1 MNASNAVQAD
11 QTGQLKELLALH
23 EAALASMS
31 HGLCMVDADQRVV
44 LYNSRFLE
52 MYNLSPEVARIGMP
66 MADLIA
72 HSAAQGNFP
81 ASQLELVKR
90 RRADMMA
97 RGLPFRLLR
106 QMSRGRTFAMDYRPI
121 AGGGWVTLV
130 EDITERQ
137 RKDYA
142 MRVQFERFD
151 QAMNQMTH
159 ALCAVDAEYRIVL
172 FNPRFLEMFGLSED
186 VVRVGVPMPDL
197 VEYAAQ
203 RGYFPRATGAEAWQR
218 LLDLMKPGK
227 PYQSAL
233 KLRNGRH
240 YVLHSHPM
248 SDGGWVTLCEDVT
261 ERTRMEREL
270 RLQYERFDQAVNH
283 MSHGLAMFGPD
294 ERLIVCN
301 AQYLKMYGLDPAVA
315 KPGISSRDLL
325 ALWVEA
331 LDEPNVTADEICE
344 RRKQGSAGGELSTM
358 RLHLKDGRVIEATT
372 RLTPDGGWVTAHE
385 DVTDRVGY
393 EQTLREQNIL
403 FDAALENM
411 AHGLCV
417 FDKDWRV
424 IVRNRRYLEMYSLQ
438 SEEVLPGTPVLE
450 VIRRSIARGTHAT
463 DLTAEQYFGEFQQR
477 VAKCKDGVIE
487 RRVVISDRLIAVRH
501 QRMAN
506 GGWVGTFEDI
516 TERERAAEE
525 LNEQYRRFDA
535 AVENMAHG
543 LCMFDT
549 DWRVIVHNQRFLELY
564 GLRPEAVQPGT
575 PLVDLIRLSQEN
587 RVHAP
592 SGQTPEDVLE
602 DFKRRL
608 ANRQDGEPAMV
619 RRFADG
625 RLIAI
630 RYQALENGH
639 QVCTYEDI
647 TERERAA
654 EELKEQHSRFDVA
667 LNNMSHGLCM
677 FDRDWRVVV
686 RNRRYLE
693 LYGLGP
699 NDAQP
704 GTPLLEMMRQSI
716 DRGMHTGKAN
726 PEKFFAD
733 FIKRVTVDREPVVHR
748 RLTSGQLLA
757 IRHEPMENGGWV
769 GTYEDITERE
779 RAAAELKEQ
788 HSRFDIA
795 LNNMAHGLCMF
806 DQDMHLIVSN
816 KRYAEMFN
824 LDPTKVRPGMSVY
837 DVIGMSFAAGNHSL
851 HSYTLDE
858 FYNNYAASL
867 REGNLIAHRH
877 LADGRIIK
885 VTHER
890 MTQGGW
896 VAIYEDITE
905 RHRAEESIA
914 HMARHDALTQL
925 PNRVLLREKMAE
937 GLARVESHNETMA
950 VCYLDLDN
958 FKGVNDT
965 LGHPIGD
972 KLLGIIA
979 ARVRGVVG
987 ESDTIARLGGDEF
1000 AVLQS
1005 NSSAEAAGKLAR
1017 RLVEV
1022 ISEPIHIDG
1031 QEINS
1036 SVSIGIALAPNDG
1049 SAADHLMK
1057 CADLALYRAKAEGRG
1072 TFRFFEQDMDARIQA
1087 RRALEVDLR
1096 RALTSG
1102 EFALAYQPQINLAG
1116 NELVAME
1123 ALLRWNHAER
1133 GPVPPSEFIPLAEET
1148 GLIVPL
1154 GEWVLREACKD
1165 AALWPKSVRVA
1176 VNLSPVQFRNRG
1188 LVTMVTQA
1196 LAAARVAPN
1205 RLELEITERVL
1216 LQDDE
1221 MILTMLHQL
1230 RALGVRIAMDDFG
1243 TGYSSLSYLRSF
1255 PFDKIKIDRSFIKDI
1270 ERNRD
1275 SAVIIKA
1282 IASLGQSLGI
1292 ETTAEGIETPEQ
1304 LELVRRAGCT
1314 EMQGYLASPP
1324 RPASEAADLI
1334 ARFRRQVAAA

>member
-1 MNASNAVQAD
+1 MNAPDAVQAD
-11 QTGQLKELLALH
+11 QPGQLQELLALH

-31 HGLCMVDADQRVV
+31 HGLCMVDADQRIV
-44 LYNSRFLE
+44 LYNQRFLE
-52 MYNLSPEVARIGMP
+52 MYDLSPEVARVGMP
-66 MADLIA
+66 IADLIA
-72 HSAAQGNFP
+72 HSAARGNFP
-81 ASQLELVKR
+81 AAQLEGVKR
-90 RRADMMA
+90 RRSDLMA

-151 QAMNQMTH
+151 QAMNQMSH
-159 ALCAVDAEYRIVL
+159 ALCAVDAEHRIVL
-172 FNPRFLEMFGLSED
+172 FNPRFLEMFGLAED
-186 VVRVGVPMPDL
+186 VVRVGVPMSDI

-203 RGYFPRATGAEAWQR
+203 RGYFPRATGAQAWQR
-218 LLDLMKPGK
+218 LLDMMKPGK

-233 KLRNGRH
+233 NLRNGRN

-270 RLQYERFDQAVNH
+270 RLQYERFDQAINN
-283 MSHGLAMFGPD
+283 MSHGLCMFGPD
-294 ERLIVCN
+294 ERLIACN
-301 AQYLKMYGLDPAVA
+301 PQHHEMYGLDPEII
-315 KPGISSRDLL
+315 KPG
-325 ALWVEA
+325 
-331 LDEPNVTADEICE
+331 VTLREVIAHWIAV
-344 RRKQGSAGGELSTM
+344 GNAPELSAEEFYEHRKAAVTG
-358 RLHLKDGRVIEATT
+358 RSLSTTQLKLKDGRVIEQTSRAT
-372 RLTPDGGWVTAHE
+372 PEGGWVSAHE
-385 DVTDRVGY
+385 DVTERVRY
-393 EQTLREQNIL
+393 EQALREQNIV

-417 FDKDWRV
+417 FDADWRMM
-424 IVRNRRYLEMYSLQ
+424 VRNRRYLEMYSLTP
-438 SEEVLPGTPVLE
+438 EETLPGTPVLE
-450 VIRRSIARGTHAT
+450 VIRASMTRATHPAGQ
-463 DLTAEQYFGEFQQR
+463 TAESYFGAFKRCVEES
-477 VAKCKDGVIE
+477 KDGAVD
-487 RRVVISDRLIAVRH
+487 RQVVISGRLLHVRH

-525 LNEQYRRFDA
+525 LSEQYRRFDA
-535 AVENMAHG
+535 ALENMGHA
-543 LCMFDT
+543 LCMFDK
-549 DWRVIVHNQRFLELY
+549 DWRIIVHNRRFRELY
-564 GLRPEAVQPGT
+564 KLPPEAVKPGT
-575 PLVDLIRLSQEN
+575 PIMEMIRFSLTQGVHSAAEAN
-587 RVHAP
+587 AEEFFNDFERRV
-592 SGQTPEDVLE
+592 
-602 DFKRRL
+602 
-608 ANRQDGEPAMV
+608 ANGEQVIV

-625 RLIAI
+625 RTIAV
-630 RYQALENGH
+630 RYQPLENGGR
-639 QVCTYEDI
+639 VCTYEDI

-654 EELKEQHSRFDVA
+654 EELKEQHR
-667 LNNMSHGLCM
+667 
-677 FDRDWRVVV
+677 
-686 RNRRYLE
+686 
-693 LYGLGP
+693 
-699 NDAQP
+699 
-704 GTPLLEMMRQSI
+704 
-716 DRGMHTGKAN
+716 
-726 PEKFFAD
+726 
-733 FIKRVTVDREPVVHR
+733 
-748 RLTSGQLLA
+748 
-757 IRHEPMENGGWV
+757 
-769 GTYEDITERE
+769 
-779 RAAAELKEQ
+779 
-788 HSRFDIA
+788 RFDIA

-806 DQDMHLIVSN
+806 DENMNLTVSN
-816 KRYAEMFN
+816 KRYAEIFN
-824 LDPTKVRPGMSVY
+824 LPPDVVRPGVPIR
-837 DVIGMSFAAGNHSL
+837 DIIAHSL
-851 HSYTLDE
+851 AIGNYRHSNATLEELYDG
-858 FYNNYAASL
+858 YVASL
-867 REGNLIAHRH
+867 NAGNLIVHRH
-877 LADGRIIK
+877 LAGGRIIK
-885 VTHER
+885 LTHER
-890 MTQGGW
+890 MPQGGW
-896 VAIYEDITE
+896 VAIYEDVTE

-925 PNRVLLREKMAE
+925 PNRLLLREKMAE
-937 GLARVESHNETMA
+937 GLARIESHNETMA

-965 LGHPIGD
+965 LGHSIGD
-972 KLLGIIA
+972 RLLGIIA
-979 ARVRGVVG
+979 ERVRGVVG
-987 ESDTIARLGGDEF
+987 EGDTIARLGGDEF
-1000 AVLQS
+1000 AVLQG
-1005 NSSAEAAGKLAR
+1005 NSTAETAGKLAR

-1022 ISEPIHIDG
+1022 ISEPMHIDG

-1036 SVSIGIALAPNDG
+1036 GVSIGIALAPNDG

-1072 TFRFFEQDMDARIQA
+1072 TFRFFEPDMDARIQA

-1102 EFALAYQPQINLAG
+1102 EFSLAYQPQINLAA

-1165 AALWPKSVRVA
+1165 AAHWPKSVRVA

-1205 RLELEITERVL
+1205 RLELEITEAVL

-1255 PFDKIKIDRSFIKDI
+1255 PFDKIKIDRSFIKDV
-1270 ERNRD
+1270 ERSRD

-1292 ETTAEGIETPEQ
+1292 ETTAEGIETAEQ

-1324 RPASEAADLI
+1324 RPAAEALDLI
-1334 ARFRRQVAAA
+1334 ARFRREVAAA

>member
-11 QTGQLKELLALH
+11 QADRLKDLLALH

-31 HGLCMVDADQRVV
+31 HGLSMVDADQRLV
-44 LYNSRFLE
+44 LYNQRFLE
-52 MYNLSPEVARIGMP
+52 MYGLSPQVARVGMP
-66 MADLIA
+66 MAELIA
-72 HSAAQGNFP
+72 HSAERGNFP
-81 ASQLELVKR
+81 GAQLEGVKR
-90 RRADMMA
+90 RRAEMMA

-106 QMSRGRTFAMDYRPI
+106 QMSRGRTFAMDYRPLP
-121 AGGGWVTLV
+121 GGGWVTLV

-137 RKDYA
+137 RRDYA

-151 QAMNQMTH
+151 QAINHMSH
-159 ALCAVDAEYRIVL
+159 GLCAVDAEHRIVL
-172 FNPRFLEMFGLSED
+172 FNPRFREMFGLAED
-186 VVRVGVPMPDL
+186 VVRVGVSMRDII
-197 VEYAAQ
+197 EHSAQ
-203 RGYFPRATGAEAWQR
+203 RGYFPRATGEQVWQR
-218 LLDLMKPGK
+218 RLERMQAGK
-227 PYQSAL
+227 PFQTPL
-233 KLRNGRH
+233 NLRTGRNYILH
-240 YVLHSHPM
+240 YHPM

-261 ERTRMEREL
+261 ERHRMEHEL

-283 MSHGLAMFGPD
+283 MSHGLCMFGPD
-294 ERLIVCN
+294 ERLIACN
-301 AQYLKMYGLDPAVA
+301 AQHHQMYGLDPEVI
-315 KPGISSRDLL
+315 KPGATLREVVAHWIAVGNAPGMS
-325 ALWVEA
+325 VEEFYEKRKEA
-331 LDEPNVTADEICE
+331 VTGITP
-344 RRKQGSAGGELSTM
+344 STM
-358 RLHLKDGRVIEATT
+358 RLQLKDGRVIEQTS
-372 RLTPDGGWVTAHE
+372 RPTPDGGWVSAHE
-385 DVTDRVGY
+385 DVTERLRY
-393 EQTLREQNIL
+393 EDALRERNIV

-417 FDKDWRV
+417 FDKDWRLV
-424 IVRNRRYLEMYSLQ
+424 VRNRRYLDMYGLTPEQ
-438 SEEVLPGTPVLE
+438 SLPGTPMIE
-450 VIRRSIARGTHAT
+450 VIRSSMARRTHPP
-463 DLTAEQYFGEFQQR
+463 DVSAEEYLEQFKHR
-477 VAKCKDGVIE
+477 VAGSKDGVVN
-487 RRVVISDRLIAVRH
+487 RRVVIGGRLLAIRH
-501 QRMAN
+501 QKMAN

-525 LNEQYRRFDA
+525 LSEQYRRFDA
-535 AVENMAHG
+535 ALENMAHG
-543 LCMFDT
+543 LCMFDK
-549 DWRVIVHNQRFLELY
+549 DWRVIVHNRRFLELY
-564 GLRPEAVQPGT
+564 RLTPEAVKPGT
-575 PLVDLIRLSQEN
+575 RLLDLIRYSQDN
-587 RVHAP
+587 GIHAEKYE
-592 SGQTPEDVLE
+592 SAEALLE
-602 DFKRRL
+602 SFKKHVMR
-608 ANRQDGEPAMV
+608 DGEPVV
-619 RRFADG
+619 RRFSDG
-625 RLIAI
+625 RVVAI
-630 RYQALENGH
+630 RYRALDNGH

-654 EELKEQHSRFDVA
+654 EELKEQHRRFDV
-667 LNNMSHGLCM
+667 
-677 FDRDWRVVV
+677 
-686 RNRRYLE
+686 
-693 LYGLGP
+693 
-699 NDAQP
+699 
-704 GTPLLEMMRQSI
+704 
-716 DRGMHTGKAN
+716 
-726 PEKFFAD
+726 
-733 FIKRVTVDREPVVHR
+733 
-748 RLTSGQLLA
+748 
-757 IRHEPMENGGWV
+757 
-769 GTYEDITERE
+769 
-779 RAAAELKEQ
+779 
-788 HSRFDIA
+788 A

-806 DQDMHLIVSN
+806 DQNMHLIVSN

-824 LDPTKVRPGMSVY
+824 LDPQTVRPGMALY
-837 DVIGMSFAAGNHSL
+837 DVIGMSFAAGNYRHRE
-851 HSYTLDE
+851 YTVDE
-858 FYNNYAASL
+858 FYNGYAASL
-867 REGNLIAHRH
+867 REGSLIAHRY

-890 MTQGGW
+890 MAQGGW
-896 VAIYEDITE
+896 VAVYEDITE
-905 RHRAEESIA
+905 RQRAEENIA

-937 GLARVESHNETMA
+937 GLARVDSHNETMA

-979 ARVRGVVG
+979 ARVRGAVG

-1005 NSSAEAAGKLAR
+1005 NSSAESAGKLAR

-1022 ISEPIHIDG
+1022 ISGPIHIDG

-1049 SAADHLMK
+1049 RAADHLMK

-1072 TFRFFEQDMDARIQA
+1072 TFRFFEPDMDARIQA

-1102 EFALAYQPQINLAG
+1102 EFSLAYQPQINLAG

-1133 GPVPPSEFIPLAEET
+1133 GAVPPSEFIPLAEET

-1165 AALWPKSVRVA
+1165 AAPWPASVRVA
-1176 VNLSPVQFRNRG
+1176 VNLSPVQFRSRG

-1196 LAAARVAPN
+1196 LAAARLPPN
-1205 RLELEITERVL
+1205 RLELEITEAVL

-1221 MILTMLHQL
+1221 AIVTMLHQL

-1292 ETTAEGIETPEQ
+1292 ETTAEGIETAEQ

-1314 EMQGYLASPP
+1314 EMQGYLVSKP
-1324 RPASEAADLI
+1324 RPAAEAADLI
-1334 ARFRRQVAAA
+1334 ARFRRESAAA

>member
-1 MNASNAVQAD
+1 
-11 QTGQLKELLALH
+11 
-23 EAALASMS
+23 
-31 HGLCMVDADQRVV
+31 
-44 LYNSRFLE
+44 
-52 MYNLSPEVARIGMP
+52 
-66 MADLIA
+66 
-72 HSAAQGNFP
+72 
-81 ASQLELVKR
+81 
-90 RRADMMA
+90 
-97 RGLPFRLLR
+97 
-106 QMSRGRTFAMDYRPI
+106 
-121 AGGGWVTLV
+121 
-130 EDITERQ
+130 
-137 RKDYA
+137 
-142 MRVQFERFD
+142 
-151 QAMNQMTH
+151 
-159 ALCAVDAEYRIVL
+159 
-172 FNPRFLEMFGLSED
+172 
-186 VVRVGVPMPDL
+186 
-197 VEYAAQ
+197 
-203 RGYFPRATGAEAWQR
+203 
-218 LLDLMKPGK
+218 
-227 PYQSAL
+227 
-233 KLRNGRH
+233 
-240 YVLHSHPM
+240 
-248 SDGGWVTLCEDVT
+248 
-261 ERTRMEREL
+261 
-270 RLQYERFDQAVNH
+270 
-283 MSHGLAMFGPD
+283 
-294 ERLIVCN
+294 
-301 AQYLKMYGLDPAVA
+301 
-315 KPGISSRDLL
+315 
-325 ALWVEA
+325 
-331 LDEPNVTADEICE
+331 
-344 RRKQGSAGGELSTM
+344 
-358 RLHLKDGRVIEATT
+358 
-372 RLTPDGGWVTAHE
+372 
-385 DVTDRVGY
+385 
-393 EQTLREQNIL
+393 
-403 FDAALENM
+403 
-411 AHGLCV
+411 
-417 FDKDWRV
+417 
-424 IVRNRRYLEMYSLQ
+424 
-438 SEEVLPGTPVLE
+438 
-450 VIRRSIARGTHAT
+450 
-463 DLTAEQYFGEFQQR
+463 
-477 VAKCKDGVIE
+477 
-487 RRVVISDRLIAVRH
+487 
-501 QRMAN
+501 
-506 GGWVGTFEDI
+506 
-516 TERERAAEE
+516 
-525 LNEQYRRFDA
+525 
-535 AVENMAHG
+535 
-543 LCMFDT
+543 
-549 DWRVIVHNQRFLELY
+549 
-564 GLRPEAVQPGT
+564 
-575 PLVDLIRLSQEN
+575 
-587 RVHAP
+587 
-592 SGQTPEDVLE
+592 
-602 DFKRRL
+602 
-608 ANRQDGEPAMV
+608 V

-654 EELKEQHSRFDVA
+654 EELKEQHRRFDIA
-667 LNNMSHGLCM
+667 LNNMAHGLCM
-677 FDRDWRVVV
+677 FDKDWRVVV

-704 GTPLLEMMRQSI
+704 GTLLLDMMRQSI
-716 DRGMHTGKAN
+716 DRGMHTGKVTA
-726 PEKFFAD
+726 EKFFAD

-748 RLTSGQLLA
+748 RLTSGRVLA
-757 IRHEPMENGGWV
+757 VRHEPMENGGWV
-769 GTYEDITERE
+769 GTYEDITER
-779 RAAAELKEQ
+779 R
-788 HSRFDIA
+788 
-795 LNNMAHGLCMF
+795 
-806 DQDMHLIVSN
+806 
-816 KRYAEMFN
+816 
-824 LDPTKVRPGMSVY
+824 
-837 DVIGMSFAAGNHSL
+837 
-851 HSYTLDE
+851 
-858 FYNNYAASL
+858 
-867 REGNLIAHRH
+867 
-877 LADGRIIK
+877 
-885 VTHER
+885 
-890 MTQGGW
+890 
-896 VAIYEDITE
+896 
-905 RHRAEESIA
+905 RAEESIA

-937 GLARVESHNETMA
+937 GLARIESHNETMA

-1036 SVSIGIALAPNDG
+1036 GVSIGIALAPNDG

-1072 TFRFFEQDMDARIQA
+1072 TFRFFEPDMDARIQA

-1102 EFALAYQPQINLAG
+1102 EFSLAYQPQINLAG

-1165 AALWPKSVRVA
+1165 AAQWPKSVRVA

-1205 RLELEITERVL
+1205 RLELEITEAVL

-1221 MILTMLHQL
+1221 TILTMLHQL

-1292 ETTAEGIETPEQ
+1292 DTTAEGIETPEQ

-1324 RPASEAADLI
+1324 RPAAEAADLI

>member
-1 MNASNAVQAD
+1 MNAPNAVQAD
-11 QTGQLKELLALH
+11 QPGQLKELLALH
-23 EAALASMS
+23 QAALASMS

-44 LYNSRFLE
+44 LYNHRFLE
-52 MYNLSPEVARIGMP
+52 MYDLSPEVAHIGMP
-66 MADLIA
+66 IADLIA
-72 HSAAQGNFP
+72 HSAARGNFP
-81 ASQLELVKR
+81 AAQLEGVKR
-90 RRADMMA
+90 RRADLMA

-121 AGGGWVTLV
+121 ADGGWVTLV

-151 QAMNQMTH
+151 QAVNHMSH
-159 ALCAVDAEYRIVL
+159 GLCAVDAEHRIVL
-172 FNPRFLEMFGLSED
+172 FNPRFLQMFGLAED
-186 VVRVGVPMPDL
+186 VVRVGVSMRDII
-197 VEYAAQ
+197 EHAAQ
-203 RGYFPRATGAEAWQR
+203 RGYFPRATGEQVWQR
-218 LLDLMKPGK
+218 RLASMKPGK
-227 PYQSAL
+227 PFQQSVN
-233 KLRNGRH
+233 LRTGRNYILH
-240 YVLHSHPM
+240 YHPM

-261 ERTRMEREL
+261 DRFRMEREL
-270 RLQYERFDQAVNH
+270 RVQYERFDHAVNH
-283 MSHGLAMFGPD
+283 MSHGLCMFGPD

-301 AQYLKMYGLDPAVA
+301 ARYIEMYGLDAATIHPGITHREVLEHWLAGGHDPGLPLEEFVARRKAAVA
-315 KPGISSRDLL
+315 SKEISTTHLR
-325 ALWVEA
+325 
-331 LDEPNVTADEICE
+331 
-344 RRKQGSAGGELSTM
+344 
-358 RLHLKDGRVIEATT
+358 LKDGRVIEATS
-372 RLTPDGGWVTAHE
+372 RPMSDGGWVSAHE
-385 DVTDRVGY
+385 DVTERVRS
-393 EQTLREQNIL
+393 EQALREQNIV

-417 FDKDWRV
+417 FDEDWRV
-424 IVRNRRYLEMYSLQ
+424 VVRNRRYLEMYGLSPK
-438 SEEVLPGTPVLE
+438 ETLPGTPVLE
-450 VIRRSIARGTHAT
+450 VIRSSMARGTHQT
-463 DLTAEQYFGEFQQR
+463 ELTPEQYLDAFKRR
-477 VAKCKDGVIE
+477 VAENKDGIID
-487 RRVVISDRLIAVRH
+487 RRVVIRGRQLTVRH

-525 LNEQYRRFDA
+525 LSEQYRRFDA
-535 AVENMAHG
+535 ALENMAHG
-543 LCMFDT
+543 LCMFDR
-549 DWRVIVHNQRFLELY
+549 DWRVIVHNRRFLELY
-564 GLRPEAVQPGT
+564 GLRPEAVRPGT
-575 PLVDLIRLSQEN
+575 PLLDLIRFSKDN
-587 RVHAP
+587 RIHAP
-592 SGQTPEDVLE
+592 SDQNAEEVLE

-608 ANRQDGEPAMV
+608 KHRQPGEPAVV

-654 EELKEQHSRFDVA
+654 EELKEQHR
-667 LNNMSHGLCM
+667 
-677 FDRDWRVVV
+677 
-686 RNRRYLE
+686 
-693 LYGLGP
+693 
-699 NDAQP
+699 
-704 GTPLLEMMRQSI
+704 
-716 DRGMHTGKAN
+716 
-726 PEKFFAD
+726 
-733 FIKRVTVDREPVVHR
+733 
-748 RLTSGQLLA
+748 
-757 IRHEPMENGGWV
+757 
-769 GTYEDITERE
+769 
-779 RAAAELKEQ
+779 
-788 HSRFDIA
+788 RFDIA

-806 DQDMHLIVSN
+806 DQNMHLIVSN

-824 LDPTKVRPGMSVY
+824 LDPRDVRAGMSVY

-867 REGNLIAHRH
+867 RDGNLIAHRH
-877 LADGRIIK
+877 LANGRIIK
-885 VTHER
+885 VTHEP

-979 ARVRGVVG
+979 ARVRGVVDEG
-987 ESDTIARLGGDEF
+987 DTIARLGGDEF

-1022 ISEPIHIDG
+1022 ISEPIHIDE

-1036 SVSIGIALAPNDG
+1036 GVSIGIALAPNDG

-1072 TFRFFEQDMDARIQA
+1072 TFRFFEPDMDARIQA

-1102 EFALAYQPQINLAG
+1102 EFSISYQPQINLAG
-1116 NELVAME
+1116 NELIAME

-1165 AALWPKSVRVA
+1165 AAQWPASVRVA

-1205 RLELEITERVL
+1205 RLELEITEAVL

-1230 RALGVRIAMDDFG
+1230 RSLGVRIAMDDFG

-1270 ERNRD
+1270 ERSRD

-1292 ETTAEGIETPEQ
+1292 ETTAEGIETAEQ
-1304 LELVRRAGCT
+1304 LEFVRRAGCT

-1324 RPASEAADLI
+1324 RPAAEAADLI

>member
-1 MNASNAVQAD
+1 MSASTAVQAD
-11 QTGQLKELLALH
+11 QADQLKGLLALH
-23 EAALASMS
+23 EAALSSMS
-31 HGLCMVDADQRVV
+31 HGLCMVDAEQRLV
-44 LYNSRFLE
+44 LFNKRFLD
-52 MYNLSPEVARIGMP
+52 MYDLSPEVARIGVP

-72 HSAAQGNFP
+72 HSAARGNFP
-81 ASQLELVKR
+81 AAQLEGVKR

-142 MRVQFERFD
+142 MRVQFERFE
-151 QAMNQMTH
+151 QAMNQMSH
-159 ALCAVDAEYRIVL
+159 ALCAVDAEHRIVL
-172 FNPRFLEMFGLSED
+172 FNQRFLEMFGLAED
-186 VVRVGVPMPDL
+186 VVRVGVSMR
-197 VEYAAQ
+197 EIIEHSAK
-203 RGYFPRATGAEAWQR
+203 RGFYPRATAEQVWQR
-218 LLDLMKPGK
+218 RLELLKPGK
-227 PYQSAL
+227 PFQTPL
-233 KLRNGRH
+233 NLRNGRNYILH
-240 YVLHSHPM
+240 YHPM

-261 ERTRMEREL
+261 ERNRMQNEL
-270 RLQYERFDQAVNH
+270 RQQYERFDQAVNH
-283 MSHGLAMFGPD
+283 MTHGLCMFGPD
-294 ERLIVCN
+294 ARLIVCN
-301 AQYLKMYGLDPAVA
+301 ARYIEMYGLDAQSIH
-315 KPGISSRDLL
+315 PGITHREVLEH
-325 ALWVEA
+325 W
-331 LDEPNVTADEICE
+331 I
-344 RRKQGSAGGELSTM
+344 AGGHDPGPPIEEFIASRKALVGSKAISTTH
-358 RLHLKDGRVIEATT
+358 LKLKDGRVIEATS
-372 RLTPDGGWVTAHE
+372 RPMADGGWVSAHE
-385 DVTDRVGY
+385 DVTERLRH
-393 EQTLREQNIL
+393 EEALREQNIV

-417 FDKDWRV
+417 FDKDWRMV
-424 IVRNRRYLEMYSLQ
+424 VRNRRYLEMYGLKP
-438 SEEVLPGTPVLE
+438 EETLPGTPVLD
-450 VIRRSIARGTHAT
+450 VIRASMTRAAHPPGQ
-463 DLTAEQYFGEFQQR
+463 TAEEYFGEFKRLAEKSQ
-477 VAKCKDGVIE
+477 DGTVDRRIVIGG
-487 RRVVISDRLIAVRH
+487 RLLNIRH

-525 LNEQYRRFDA
+525 LSEHYRRFDA
-535 AVENMAHG
+535 ALENMAHA
-543 LCMFDT
+543 LCMFDK
-549 DWRVIVHNQRFLELY
+549 DWRIIVHNRRFRELY
-564 GLRPEAVQPGT
+564 QLPPEAVKPGT
-575 PLVDLIRLSQEN
+575 PLMDMIRFSLTEGVHSKEQASAEEFFADFER
-587 RVHAP
+587 RVE
-592 SGQTPEDVLE
+592 SGEQVV
-602 DFKRRL
+602 
-608 ANRQDGEPAMV
+608 V

-625 RLIAI
+625 RLIAV
-630 RYQALENGH
+630 RYQPMENGGR
-639 QVCTYEDI
+639 VCTYEDI

-654 EELKEQHSRFDVA
+654 EELKEQHR
-667 LNNMSHGLCM
+667 
-677 FDRDWRVVV
+677 
-686 RNRRYLE
+686 
-693 LYGLGP
+693 
-699 NDAQP
+699 
-704 GTPLLEMMRQSI
+704 
-716 DRGMHTGKAN
+716 
-726 PEKFFAD
+726 
-733 FIKRVTVDREPVVHR
+733 
-748 RLTSGQLLA
+748 
-757 IRHEPMENGGWV
+757 
-769 GTYEDITERE
+769 
-779 RAAAELKEQ
+779 
-788 HSRFDIA
+788 RFDIA

-806 DQDMHLIVSN
+806 DQNMNLIVSN
-816 KRYAEMFN
+816 KRYSEMFN
-824 LDPTKVRPGMSVY
+824 FPPDFIRPGMAIR
-837 DVIGMSFAAGNHSL
+837 DIIAHSL
-851 HSYTLDE
+851 TIGNYRHSNATLEELYDD
-858 FYNNYAASL
+858 YVASL
-867 REGNLIAHRH
+867 NAGELIVHRH
-877 LADGRIIK
+877 LANGRIIK
-885 VTHER
+885 LTHER
-890 MTQGGW
+890 MPQGGW
-896 VAIYEDITE
+896 VAVYEDITE
-905 RHRAEESIA
+905 RHRAEENIA

-925 PNRVLLREKMAE
+925 PNRVLLREKMAD

-972 KLLGIIA
+972 KLLGVIA
-979 ARVRGVVG
+979 TRVRGVIAEG
-987 ESDTIARLGGDEF
+987 DTIARLGGDEF
-1000 AVLQS
+1000 AVLQIS
-1005 NSSAEAAGKLAR
+1005 SSAEAAGRLAR

-1072 TFRFFEQDMDARIQA
+1072 TFRFFEPDMDARIQA

-1102 EFALAYQPQINLAG
+1102 EFSLAYQPQINLAG
-1116 NELVAME
+1116 NELIAME

-1165 AALWPKSVRVA
+1165 AAQWPKSVRVA

-1196 LAAARVAPN
+1196 LAAARLAPN
-1205 RLELEITERVL
+1205 RLELEITEAVL

-1221 MILTMLHQL
+1221 TIVTMLHQL

-1292 ETTAEGIETPEQ
+1292 ETTAEGIETAEQ

-1324 RPASEAADLI
+1324 RPAAEAADLI
-1334 ARFRRQVAAA
+1334 ARFRREVAAA

>member
-1 MNASNAVQAD
+1 MNASNAVRAD
-11 QTGQLKELLALH
+11 EPDRLKDLLALH

-31 HGLCMVDADQRVV
+31 HGLSMVDADQRLV
-44 LYNSRFLE
+44 LYNQRFLE
-52 MYNLSPEVARIGMP
+52 MYELSPDVARVGMP
-66 MADLIA
+66 MAELIA
-72 HSAAQGNFP
+72 HSAACGNFP
-81 ASQLELVKR
+81 AAQLEAVKR
-90 RRADMMA
+90 RRAEMMA

-106 QMSRGRTFAMDYRPI
+106 QMSRGRTFAMDYRPLPC
-121 AGGGWVTLV
+121 GGWVALV

-137 RKDYA
+137 RRDYA

-151 QAMNQMTH
+151 QAINHMSH
-159 ALCAVDAEYRIVL
+159 GLCAVDAEHRIVL
-172 FNPRFLEMFGLSED
+172 FNPRFLEMFGLAED
-186 VVRVGVPMPDL
+186 VVHVGVSMR
-197 VEYAAQ
+197 EIIEHSAQ
-203 RGYFPRATGAEAWQR
+203 RGYFPRASGEQVWQR
-218 LLDLMKPGK
+218 RLDRMKEGK
-227 PYQSAL
+227 PFQTPL
-233 KLRNGRH
+233 NLRTGRNYILH
-240 YVLHSHPM
+240 YHPM

-261 ERTRMEREL
+261 ERHRMEHEL

-283 MSHGLAMFGPD
+283 MSHGLCMFGPD
-294 ERLIVCN
+294 ERLIACN
-301 AQYLKMYGLDPAVA
+301 AQHNEMYGLDPEVI
-315 KPGISSRDLL
+315 KPGVTLRDVV
-325 ALWVEA
+325 AHWIAVGNAPDMSVEEFYEKRKEA
-331 LDEPNVTADEICE
+331 VTG
-344 RRKQGSAGGELSTM
+344 KTPSTT
-358 RLHLKDGRVIEATT
+358 RVQLKNGRVIEQTS
-372 RLTPDGGWVTAHE
+372 RPTPDGGWVSAHE
-385 DVTDRVGY
+385 DVTERLRY
-393 EQTLREQNIL
+393 EDALREQNIV

-417 FDKDWRV
+417 YDKDWRIV
-424 IVRNRRYLEMYSLQ
+424 VRNRRYLEIYGLSA
-438 SEEVLPGTPVLE
+438 EEAQPGTLLLDLMRRSVSRGLYGGKLTADEFFAEFQKRVTDGTEPVLH
-450 VIRRSIARGTHAT
+450 RRLA
-463 DLTAEQYFGEFQQR
+463 
-477 VAKCKDGVIE
+477 DG
-487 RRVVISDRLIAVRH
+487 RLIAVRH
-501 QRMAN
+501 QRLAN
-506 GGWVGTFEDI
+506 GSWVGTYEDV

-525 LNEQYRRFDA
+525 LSEQYRRFDA
-535 AVENMAHG
+535 ALENMAHG
-543 LCMFDT
+543 LCMFDK
-549 DWRVIVHNQRFLELY
+549 DWRVIVYNRRFLDLY
-564 GLRPEAVQPGT
+564 RLTPEAVKPGT
-575 PLVDLIRLSQEN
+575 SLLDLIRYSQNNGIHADKYESAEALLEN
-587 RVHAP
+587 
-592 SGQTPEDVLE
+592 
-602 DFKRRL
+602 FKKHVMR
-608 ANRQDGEPAMV
+608 DGEPVV
-619 RRFADG
+619 RRFSDG
-625 RLIAI
+625 RVVAI

-654 EELKEQHSRFDVA
+654 EELKEQHRRFDV
-667 LNNMSHGLCM
+667 
-677 FDRDWRVVV
+677 
-686 RNRRYLE
+686 
-693 LYGLGP
+693 
-699 NDAQP
+699 
-704 GTPLLEMMRQSI
+704 
-716 DRGMHTGKAN
+716 
-726 PEKFFAD
+726 
-733 FIKRVTVDREPVVHR
+733 
-748 RLTSGQLLA
+748 
-757 IRHEPMENGGWV
+757 
-769 GTYEDITERE
+769 
-779 RAAAELKEQ
+779 
-788 HSRFDIA
+788 A

-806 DQDMHLIVSN
+806 DENMHLIVSN

-824 LDPTKVRPGMSVY
+824 LDPQTVRPGMSLY
-837 DVIGMSFAAGNHSL
+837 DVIRMSFAAGNYRHRE
-851 HSYTLDE
+851 YTVDE
-858 FYNNYAASL
+858 FYNGYAASL
-867 REGNLIAHRH
+867 REGSLIAHRY

-890 MTQGGW
+890 MAQGGW

-914 HMARHDALTQL
+914 HMARHDSLTQL

-1017 RLVEV
+1017 RLVET

-1036 SVSIGIALAPNDG
+1036 SVSIGIALAPSDG
-1049 SAADHLMK
+1049 GAADHLMK

-1072 TFRFFEQDMDARIQA
+1072 TFRFFEPDMDARIQA
-1087 RRALEVDLR
+1087 RRGLEVDLR

-1102 EFALAYQPQINLAG
+1102 EFSLAYQPQINLAR

-1123 ALLRWNHAER
+1123 ALLRWNHSER
-1133 GPVPPSEFIPLAEET
+1133 GAVPPSEFIPLAEET

-1154 GEWVLREACKD
+1154 GEWVLREACRD
-1165 AALWPKSVRVA
+1165 AAPWPASVRVA

-1196 LAAARVAPN
+1196 LAAARLAPN
-1205 RLELEITERVL
+1205 RLELEITEAVL

-1221 MILTMLHQL
+1221 TIVTMLHQL

-1292 ETTAEGIETPEQ
+1292 ETTAEGIETAEQ

-1314 EMQGYLASPP
+1314 EMQGYLVSKP
-1324 RPASEAADLI
+1324 RPAAEAADLI
-1334 ARFRRQVAAA
+1334 ARFRRESAAA

>member
-1 MNASNAVQAD
+1 
-11 QTGQLKELLALH
+11 
-23 EAALASMS
+23 
-31 HGLCMVDADQRVV
+31 
-44 LYNSRFLE
+44 
-52 MYNLSPEVARIGMP
+52 
-66 MADLIA
+66 
-72 HSAAQGNFP
+72 
-81 ASQLELVKR
+81 
-90 RRADMMA
+90 
-97 RGLPFRLLR
+97 
-106 QMSRGRTFAMDYRPI
+106 
-121 AGGGWVTLV
+121 
-130 EDITERQ
+130 
-137 RKDYA
+137 
-142 MRVQFERFD
+142 
-151 QAMNQMTH
+151 
-159 ALCAVDAEYRIVL
+159 
-172 FNPRFLEMFGLSED
+172 
-186 VVRVGVPMPDL
+186 
-197 VEYAAQ
+197 
-203 RGYFPRATGAEAWQR
+203 
-218 LLDLMKPGK
+218 
-227 PYQSAL
+227 
-233 KLRNGRH
+233 
-240 YVLHSHPM
+240 
-248 SDGGWVTLCEDVT
+248 
-261 ERTRMEREL
+261 MEREL

-301 AQYLKMYGLDPAVA
+301 AQYLEMYGLDPAIA

-325 ALWVEA
+325 SLWVGA
-331 LDEPNVTADEICE
+331 LDEPNVTAEELYE
-344 RRKQGSAGGELSTM
+344 RRKRASAGGKLSTM

-372 RLTPDGGWVTAHE
+372 RPTPDGGWVTAHE

-393 EQTLREQNIL
+393 EQALREQNIL

-411 AHGLCV
+411 AHGLCML
-417 FDKDWRV
+417 DKDWRV
-424 IVRNRRYLEMYSLQ
+424 VVRNRRYLEMYGLTP
-438 SEEVLPGTPVLE
+438 EETQPGTPVLE
-450 VIRRSIARGTHAT
+450 VIRAGMARGTHET
-463 DLTAEQYFGEFQQR
+463 KQSAEEYLAAFQQR
-477 VAKCKDGVIE
+477 AAESKDGVID
-487 RRVVISDRLIAVRH
+487 RRVVIRGRLLAVRH
-501 QRMAN
+501 QQMAN

-516 TERERAAEE
+516 TEREHAAEE
-525 LNEQYRRFDA
+525 LSEQYRRFDA
-535 AVENMAHG
+535 ALENMAHG
-543 LCMFDT
+543 LCMFDK

-564 GLRPEAVQPGT
+564 GLSPEAVQPGT
-575 PLVDLIRLSQEN
+575 PLVDLIRFTQEN
-587 RVHAP
+587 RVHAS
-592 SGQTPEDVLE
+592 SGQTPEEVLE

-608 ANRQDGEPAMV
+608 AHKQDGEPAMV

-654 EELKEQHSRFDVA
+654 EELKEQHSRFDIA
-667 LNNMSHGLCM
+667 LNNMAHGLCM
-677 FDRDWRVVV
+677 FDKDWRVVV

-716 DRGMHTGKAN
+716 DRGMHTGKATA
-726 PEKFFAD
+726 EKFFAD

-748 RLTSGQLLA
+748 RLTSGRLLA
-757 IRHEPMENGGWV
+757 VRHEPMENGGWV

-779 RAAAELKEQ
+779 RAAEELKEQ

-806 DQDMHLIVSN
+806 DQNMHLIVSN

-824 LDPTKVRPGMSVY
+824 LDPAKVRPGMSVY
-837 DVIGMSFAAGNHSL
+837 DVIGLSFAVGNHS
-851 HSYTLDE
+851 HREFTLDE
-858 FYNNYAASL
+858 FYNNYVTSL

-890 MTQGGW
+890 MAQGGW

-937 GLARVESHNETMA
+937 GLARIETHNETMA

-987 ESDTIARLGGDEF
+987 EDDTIARLGGDEF

-1005 NSSAEAAGKLAR
+1005 NSSADAAGKLAR

-1072 TFRFFEQDMDARIQA
+1072 TFRFFEPDMDARIQA

-1102 EFALAYQPQINLAG
+1102 EFSLAYQPQINLAG

-1123 ALLRWNHAER
+1123 ALLRWHHPQR

-1165 AALWPKSVRVA
+1165 AAQWPESVQGRGQPLAGAVPQSRPRHDGDAGARRGAGCAEPAGAGDHRSGAAAGRRDDRHHAASAACARRAHRDGRFRHRLFVA
-1176 VNLSPVQFRNRG
+1176 QLPALVPVRQDQDRPLVHQGHRPQPRQRRDHQGDREPRPKPRDRDHSRRGRDRGTARDRASRRLYRDAGLSGEQAAPGRGSRRSHRAVPAAGCGGLTTLYRNLNVTQFFFSTRCVRLSNFVKKVRPVRSSIVAMLTVCFLMYSKPPPLLYSPVCDLFSIRMPKAVG
-1188 LVTMVTQA
+1188 AEVSKTILYS
-1196 LAAARVAPN
+1196 AA
-1205 RLELEITERVL
+1205 
-1216 LQDDE
+1216 
-1221 MILTMLHQL
+1221 
-1230 RALGVRIAMDDFG
+1230 G
-1243 TGYSSLSYLRSF
+1243 T
-1255 PFDKIKIDRSFIKDI
+1255 
-1270 ERNRD
+1270 
-1275 SAVIIKA
+1275 A
-1282 IASLGQSLGI
+1282 
-1292 ETTAEGIETPEQ
+1292 TP
-1304 LELVRRAGCT
+1304 V
-1314 EMQGYLASPP
+1314 
-1324 RPASEAADLI
+1324 
-1334 ARFRRQVAAA
+1334 